1 MSTLLKHPVNS
12 TDHIRGNSNA
22 PLELVEYGDFECSDC
37 GHAYPIIK
45 TIQQKLGDDLKFV
58 FRNFPLTQIHQ
69 HAVNAAVAAEA
80 AALQNKFWEMHDIVL
95 QNQKHLELEDL
106 LLYAKK
112 IGLDSNQFIADM
124 QNNALRA
131 KVEADFESGVRS
143 GVNRTPSFFVNGVK
157 YDGGRE
163 ANELIYYLKNKLSEV
178 RSTF

>member
-1 MSTLLKHPVNS
+1 MSTLLKPPVNS

-45 TIQQKLGDDLKFV
+45 TIQQALGDDLKFV
-58 FRNFPLTQIHQ
+58 FRNFPLTQIHP

-80 AALQNKFWEMHDIVL
+80 AALQNKFWEMHDMIL
-95 QNQKHLELEDL
+95 QNQKHLESEDL
-106 LLYAKK
+106 LLYAIK
-112 IGLDSNQFIADM
+112 IGLDPNQFENDM

-143 GVNRTPSFFVNGVK
+143 GVNRTPSFFINGVK
-157 YDGGRE
+157 YEGASE

-178 RSTF
+178 GSNF

>member
-1 MSTLLKHPVNS
+1 MSILLKPPVNS

-45 TIQQKLGDDLKFV
+45 TIQQTLGDDLKFV
-58 FRNFPLTQIHQ
+58 FRNFPLTQIHP

-80 AALQNKFWEMHDIVL
+80 AALQNKFWEMHDMIL
-95 QNQKHLELEDL
+95 QNQKHLESEDL
-106 LLYAKK
+106 LVYAIK
-112 IGLDSNQFIADM
+112 IGLDPNQFENDM

-143 GVNRTPSFFVNGVK
+143 GVNRTPSFFINGVK
-157 YDGGRE
+157 YEGASE

-178 RSTF
+178 GSTF